1 MYERSVGPCVRKV
14 HGENKIKE
22 IRILLGC
29 YRPDPIRISTTTSP
43 NLQDVL
49 IGLDATSKVQ
59 TEIRRGQFDSTG
71 CSDGRPG
78 LLW

>member
-1 MYERSVGPCVRKV
+1 MVKICKIIIC
-14 HGENKIKE
+14 NK
-22 IRILLGC
+22 RDSDPLRC
-29 YRPDPIRISTTTSP
+29 NRPDLVRISTTTGP

-71 CSDGRPG
+71 CGDGGPG
-78 LLW
+78 LL